1 MVDAPPPPHAD
12 RPPPQPDVKPTADN
26 TGKSPDAP
34 KETAPKPDAPH
45 TEPSTLAKIG
55 AVAST
60 MFGAATGQTP
70 GGFAQGMWDKLK
82 SVTYEPVKTIYA
94 PGGMADQA
102 AQKFVDRVQGIQ
114 KPDETYVSKE
124 EHAKQLGA
132 IAGIAATLFPGFGEI
147 AAAGSHMVAVTPEGA
162 AVAVHAGAAE
172 VTVPAVVEGAAKA
185 TANAA
190 FDTMAKGDNTGKVE
204 PGEKVQDLTG
214 GHNMSPEQAKYQEQV
229 TNLPA
234 DKTYHV
240 KGVSFDGFEPGAK
253 GAQDTLVEA
262 KHLGDDGR
270 FARAYESMN
279 QQQFKD
285 FAHLLDRAE
294 KLTDQARAQVKAAEG
309 TGARI
314 EWRCSGEK
322 ATEAL
327 KVLFKNDPNLKGKI
341 TVEYVPFKP
350 KR

>member
-1 MVDAPPPPHAD
+1 MADTPPPP
-12 RPPPQPDVKPTADN
+12 PPPDVQPP
-26 TGKSPDAP
+26 GKSPDTP

-60 MFGAATGQTP
+60 MFGVATGQTP

-102 AQKFVDRVQGIQ
+102 AQKFVDRAQGIQ

-124 EHAKQLGA
+124 EHTKQLGA
-132 IAGIAATLFPGFGEI
+132 IVGLTTMLFPGLGEVG
-147 AAAGSHMVAVTPEGA
+147 AGSHMAAATSEGI
-162 AVAVHAGAAE
+162 
-172 VTVPAVVEGAAKA
+172 TVPAHAAAAEAVVPPAAADAAKA
-185 TANAA
+185 TAV
-190 FDTMAKGDNTGKVE
+190 FDTMAKGSPGKGG
-204 PGEKVQDLTG
+204 PGELTRDATG
-214 GHNMSPEQAKYQEQV
+214 GRNMSPEQAKYQEQV

-240 KGVSFDGFEPGAK
+240 KGVSFDGFEQGTK

-341 TVEYVPFKP
+341 AVEYVPFKP
-350 KR
+350 RR